1 MHKTIQ
7 NVDLSGVDDHTV
19 RNLAIVTAGAVVKT
33 QCGDIIL
40 KMNQYAYMHDAKTIH
55 SCVQMEHFKTEV
67 NEKAPTTGAEPPYIK
82 TLEGLKIPIYI
93 QNGLPYIHMR
103 PYTDQ
108 ELVDLPHINI
118 TSTSVWDPTIADYEI
133 EDSWYDSQDKG
144 SDFFKQ
150 NIVNMNGELTLDGFE
165 EERTD
170 KFEVNRTMIKVFF
183 HELIRDELCHDSE
196 DDDRKLS
203 RRPYDAMQRGRNRST
218 TKEIRTKEGTS

>member
-82 TLEGLKIPIYI
+82 TLEGL
-93 QNGLPYIHMR
+93 
-103 PYTDQ
+103 
-108 ELVDLPHINI
+108 
-118 TSTSVWDPTIADYEI
+118 
-133 EDSWYDSQDKG
+133 
-144 SDFFKQ
+144 
-150 NIVNMNGELTLDGFE
+150 
-165 EERTD
+165 
-170 KFEVNRTMIKVFF
+170 
-183 HELIRDELCHDSE
+183 
-196 DDDRKLS
+196 
-203 RRPYDAMQRGRNRST
+203 
-218 TKEIRTKEGTS
+218 